1 MLSSVARSGPLAAL
15 VTATKQTVP
24 SVTREITPFFAAS
37 GKKVSDVS
45 KESYTSFS
53 LASQVPQSQ
62 GGLGL
67 RQAAVF
73 GIGVPSQVR
82 YAHTDIQVPD
92 FTKYRRDAVKD
103 PSAVSSSSDVSR
115 KTFSYLIVAGGSAT
129 LAYASKNIVGEL
141 VSTLSA
147 TADVLAL
154 AKIEVKLGDIPEGK
168 SATFKWRNK
177 PLFVRHR
184 TAEEIETEANVD
196 LSTLRDAQH
205 DLERVQKPEWLILLG
220 VCTHLG
226 CVPINGIGDFGGYYC
241 PCHGSHYDSSG
252 RIRKGPAPLNLEV
265 PTYEFLDD
273 ETVVVG

>member
-15 VTATKQTVP
+15 LTATKQTVP
-24 SVTREITPFFAAS
+24 GLSKEFTPYFAIS
-37 GKKVSDVS
+37 GNKASDVS
-45 KESYTSFS
+45 KVSCTSWS
-53 LASQVPQSQ
+53 LAKQLPQAQ
-62 GGLGL
+62 GSVGLNPT
-67 RQAAVF
+67 AVY

-92 FTKYRRDAVKD
+92 FTKYRREATKD
-103 PSAVSSSSDVSR
+103 PSAVSSQSDISR
-115 KTFSYLIVAGGSAT
+115 KTFSYLIVAGGSSA
-129 LAYASKNIVGEL
+129 LAYASKNVVGEL

-147 TADVLAL
+147 SADVLAL

-196 LSTLRDAQH
+196 LSTLRHQEH
-205 DLERVQKPEWLILLG
+205 DLDRVQKPEWLILLG

-226 CVPINGIGDFGGYYC
+226 CVPINGIGEFGGYYC
-241 PCHGSHYDSSG
+241 PCHGSHYDASG